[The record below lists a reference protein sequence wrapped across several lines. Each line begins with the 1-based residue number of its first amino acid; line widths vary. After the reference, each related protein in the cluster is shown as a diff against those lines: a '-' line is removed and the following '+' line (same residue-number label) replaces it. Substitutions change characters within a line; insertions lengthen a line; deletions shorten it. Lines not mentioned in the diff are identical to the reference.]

1 MEQKR
6 FLQDKSC
13 SYLYSIN
20 TSTSREILIE
30 RWGRM
35 PESEAEAED
44 CKCPRPKL
52 RNE

>member
-1 MEQKR
+1 MKNR
-6 FLQDKSC
+6 FLKDKSC
-13 SYLYSIN
+13 VYLYAIN
-20 TSTSREILIE
+20 TPEAREILIE

-35 PESEAEAED
+35 PESEKEAED